1 MLESIPMRDPVETY
15 LENVLCWADLASA
28 DERSVR
34 AELSEHL
41 HQLQLTSPTNDP
53 KEIHTMLNEQF
64 GSEKKLGRAIAVAK
78 GRIRTYFK
86 KKRRVWPIQ
95 CATVIVL
102 ALAVRFAVAEP
113 FYVAGEGVSPL
124 IPKGARVL
132 VYKWAGSFN
141 PGDVVAY
148 HHSDSEIRLGVI
160 DHQTIENHWLV
171 ERTTAGKK
179 ETTELPIEKIVG
191 RVILNTR

>member
-1 MLESIPMRDPVETY
+1 MRNPVETY
-15 LENVLCWADLASA
+15 LENVLCWADLAPA
-28 DERSVR
+28 DERNVR
-34 AELSEHL
+34 AELAEHV
-41 HQLQLTSPTNDP
+41 HQMELESRTNDP
-53 KEIHTMLNEQF
+53 KEIYAMLKEQF
-64 GSEKKLGRAIAVAK
+64 GSEKKLGRAIATAK

-95 CATVIVL
+95 CAIAVVL
-102 ALAVRFAVAEP
+102 GLAVRFALAQP

-124 IPKGARVL
+124 VPKGSRVL
-132 VYKWAGSFN
+132 VYKWATSFS

-148 HHSDSEIRLGVI
+148 RYGDSEYRLGIVNRETR
-160 DHQTIENHWLV
+160 DGHWLV

-179 ETTELPIEKIVG
+179 ETTELTCERIVG